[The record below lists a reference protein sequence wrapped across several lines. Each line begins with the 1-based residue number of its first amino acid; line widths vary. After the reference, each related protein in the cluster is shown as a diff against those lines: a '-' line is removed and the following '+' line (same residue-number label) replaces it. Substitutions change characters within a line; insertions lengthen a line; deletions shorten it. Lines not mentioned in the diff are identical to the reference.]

1 MPNHHI
7 YPLPNYVL
15 HIIIY
20 MIASMIWT
28 IKSID
33 SVIKI
38 YQSLAFHK
46 CECNNIFA
54 QYWKFVDVNNR
65 DCFQACKHVIISL
78 KTKFALHK
86 QHE

>member
-1 MPNHHI
+1 
-7 YPLPNYVL
+7 
-15 HIIIY
+15 
-20 MIASMIWT
+20 MIASTIWT

-38 YQSLAFHK
+38 YQSLVFHK

-54 QYWKFVDVNNR
+54 QFVDVNNR
-65 DCFQACKHVIISL
+65 DCFQACKHVVIISL

-86 QHE
+86 QHEHFMSRT